1 MKKKA
6 KTRKKSKSQNAA
18 FEYEGYPHYLR
29 RPSGLD
35 FDTLAPS
42 FPFQPVLTHTF
53 EFMRRDGTPDPDY
66 NAGLIDF
73 DTPVTGYGFKS
84 KSMLADLRKRVP
96 GLELSVAMSKD
107 AKWSFIRK
115 YTMENLS

>member
-66 NAGLIDF
+66 NAGLIDTDLPF
-73 DTPVTGYGFKS
+73 DAARESFRRRAGS
-84 KSMLADLRKRVP
+84 VP
-96 GLELSVAMSKD
+96 PDENYSRR
-107 AKWSFIRK
+107 IR
-115 YTMENLS
+115 EGRE